1 MDKSVKTTQN
11 TSILELDRLR
21 YPVTNT
27 SIDRYVIANTWT
39 KGQKVL
45 DAATGYGYG
54 AGILLSL
61 GAKSVTGIDIDEE
74 AIKYAS
80 GQFKNASHAKF
91 KKADIFNLYKH
102 FEENEFDV
110 CTSVE
115 TFEHLPKEKI
125 NEYLQSIARVTKE
138 VLFITTP
145 RRKTKEWKYDGGTH
159 LYEYSPEEFKS
170 VLEENFPDKQIGIF
184 GILELNFEAFLNGT
198 QFSQWGST
206 VYSNNIDQCQVMVG
220 LVYLERVEE

>member
-1 MDKSVKTTQN
+1 MDKSIKKTQN
-11 TSILELDRLR
+11 TNILELDRLR
-21 YPVTNT
+21 HPVTNT

-39 KGQKVL
+39 KGKKVL

-61 GAKSVTGIDIDEE
+61 GAQSVTGIDIDEE

-80 GQFKNASHAKF
+80 TQFKNASYAKF
-91 KKADIFNLYKH
+91 KKADIFNLEKH
-102 FEENEFDV
+102 FKENEFDV

-125 NEYLQSIARVTKE
+125 NEYLQSIEKVTKE

-159 LYEYSPEEFKS
+159 LYEYSPEEFTSILK
-170 VLEENFPDKQIGIF
+170 ENFPDKQIGIF
-184 GILELNFEAFLNGT
+184 GILELNFEAFLNGI

-206 VYSNNIDQCQVMVG
+206 IYSNKIDHCQVMVG
-220 LVYLERVEE
+220 LVYLKSIQE